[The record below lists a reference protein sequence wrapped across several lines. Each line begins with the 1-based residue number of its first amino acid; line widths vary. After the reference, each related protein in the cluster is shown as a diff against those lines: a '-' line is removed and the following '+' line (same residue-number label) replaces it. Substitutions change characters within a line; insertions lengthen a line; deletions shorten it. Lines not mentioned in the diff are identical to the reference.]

1 MASFKYVVKDRSGK
15 TSQGFIEAANMGE
28 AAAKLRQ
35 DNYFIVQLG
44 PADKK
49 SAVLTKSAKQ
59 QTRENSVRG
68 KVNLKDKIFFTKQF
82 YVMLRAGMGM
92 IVCLNNLYEQ
102 TENLYLRHII
112 TEIRKDVESGVPLST
127 ALAKFPKVFNGM
139 FVNMIEAGEA
149 SGKLDLSLQR
159 LNDFFERE
167 YNLKK
172 KIIGALIY
180 PAIICVVAVA
190 VVIILLTFVVPTF
203 VNIFA
208 DSGAQLPG
216 ITRAL
221 VMVSDILRNYWYL
234 LMVFVIGLGLVYKVM
249 GNNPKGREK
258 LDQFWINFPQV
269 GDLIEKVV
277 ISRFARTLATLL
289 DSGVPLLQSLEI
301 VQRAV
306 SNAVIARGIRHAA
319 TSVNQGTGLAR
330 PLLESGV
337 FPVMVPQMVAIG
349 EDTGDINHMLE
360 EVADYYD
367 KEVSYA
373 LENLT
378 AMIEPLI
385 IVGLGGVVAFIV
397 AAIMLPMFDIST
409 GATLR

>member
-1 MASFKYVVKDRSGK
+1 
-15 TSQGFIEAANMGE
+15 
-28 AAAKLRQ
+28 
-35 DNYFIVQLG
+35 
-44 PADKK
+44 
-49 SAVLTKSAKQ
+49 
-59 QTRENSVRG
+59 
-68 KVNLKDKIFFTKQF
+68 
-82 YVMLRAGMGM
+82 
-92 IVCLNNLYEQ
+92 
-102 TENLYLRHII
+102 
-112 TEIRKDVESGVPLST
+112 
-127 ALAKFPKVFNGM
+127 
-139 FVNMIEAGEA
+139 
-149 SGKLDLSLQR
+149 
-159 LNDFFERE
+159 
-167 YNLKK
+167 
-172 KIIGALIY
+172 LIY

>member
-59 QTRENSVRG
+59 QTQENSVRG

-172 KIIGALIY
+172 RLSE
-180 PAIICVVAVA
+180 
-190 VVIILLTFVVPTF
+190 L
-203 VNIFA
+203 
-208 DSGAQLPG
+208 
-216 ITRAL
+216 
-221 VMVSDILRNYWYL
+221 
-234 LMVFVIGLGLVYKVM
+234 
-249 GNNPKGREK
+249 
-258 LDQFWINFPQV
+258 
-269 GDLIEKVV
+269 
-277 ISRFARTLATLL
+277 
-289 DSGVPLLQSLEI
+289 
-301 VQRAV
+301 
-306 SNAVIARGIRHAA
+306 
-319 TSVNQGTGLAR
+319 
-330 PLLESGV
+330 
-337 FPVMVPQMVAIG
+337 
-349 EDTGDINHMLE
+349 
-360 EVADYYD
+360 
-367 KEVSYA
+367 
-373 LENLT
+373 
-378 AMIEPLI
+378 
-385 IVGLGGVVAFIV
+385 
-397 AAIMLPMFDIST
+397 
-409 GATLR
+409 